1 MWARHISSIAGFFE
15 HHALRS
21 EAVVGCDMAGLATA
35 IGSSNSFGFLPHA
48 LNYRPVCFR
57 LRRDVAGH
65 ATLFH
70 MAGMRLAFEEI
81 RSVEGMVRLYWQQNV
96 LPVRLEQEAPSA
108 DWHYAHEVLGKVL
121 DVVRGYELDEVLR

>member
-1 MWARHISSIAGFFE
+1 
-15 HHALRS
+15 
-21 EAVVGCDMAGLATA
+21 
-35 IGSSNSFGFLPHA
+35 
-48 LNYRPVCFR
+48 
-57 LRRDVAGH
+57 VAGH